1 VVKKKIL
8 FIDHVPFAGGAQLRL
23 ASDIAHLDRTQFEP
37 YLVISKESSDQ
48 IFKDADVPIFRI
60 DFGQLKIVSPQVVKR
75 LLSSVRQFNNIV
87 VEVKPDI
94 VIANTSRAL
103 VITLLAKKRFQ
114 LVSYIRDYDYPKW
127 LMKLARLRVNRFLF
141 VSRSIKEFYGLKGE
155 VVYLGSEILEKTK
168 SIKAK
173 ADNKITVGYV
183 GRLVDWKGADVLV
196 EAFAQSKL
204 PDVQL
209 VIFGTGKGQEGD
221 IEEDLRSR
229 IQDLRIGERVKIM
242 GFVDNL
248 VAYQMIDIFVLPSK
262 KPEPFATNVIEAAL
276 MQKPIIATNI
286 GGTPEFIKDGKSG
299 LLVAPGNIN
308 SLHSTLEKLISDQ
321 KLQKRLLEQ
330 AYDDAQDFTEEQFMK
345 RFQKLLNL

>member
-1 VVKKKIL
+1 
-8 FIDHVPFAGGAQLRL
+8 
-23 ASDIAHLDRTQFEP
+23 
-37 YLVISKESSDQ
+37 
-48 IFKDADVPIFRI
+48 
-60 DFGQLKIVSPQVVKR
+60 
-75 LLSSVRQFNNIV
+75 
-87 VEVKPDI
+87 
-94 VIANTSRAL
+94 
-103 VITLLAKKRFQ
+103 
-114 LVSYIRDYDYPKW
+114 
-127 LMKLARLRVNRFLF
+127 LARLRVNRFLF